1 MENKSSAGSRIAKST
16 LAITGFLLVGKVFGF
31 FRESLTAYVFG
42 ASKEMDAFSLAQAAT
57 AMIASFVT
65 QAIATTYIP
74 SAQKAES
81 DHGPSRKNYFTNN
94 LLMVTSLVSFVLIIL
109 GILFPNQIALLS
121 ASQADPETYAI
132 VVKLRQ
138 VGMPVV

>member
-16 LAITGFLLVGKVFGF
+16 LAITIFLLIGKVFGF
-31 FRESLTAYVFG
+31 FRESLTACVFG
-42 ASKEMDAFSLAQAAT
+42 AGKEMDAFSLAQAAT
-57 AMIASFVT
+57 AMIAGFVT

-74 SAQKAES
+74 SAQKAEV

-109 GILFPNQIALLS
+109 GNLRNCGKINPSWNASSFIFFMGWSNGRLF
-121 ASQADPETYAI
+121 TTW
-132 VVKLRQ
+132 R
-138 VGMPVV
+138 